1 MDGDAVAALESH
13 LGHTF
18 GDRQLL
24 RKALMHRSYAGEVQL
39 TVSYERLEFLGDAVL
54 QLSVTR
60 YLFETFPEMTEG
72 QMAKVRAAVVS
83 ENILAE
89 IAREIGVGPAILLGR
104 GEELT
109 GGREKDSLL
118 SDVVEALVG
127 AVFVESGLTT
137 ADEIIIRLWSPII
150 DRRAEAPGKR
160 DYKTRLQEILARIGQ
175 RPDYQVEERGPE
187 HAKQFTAR
195 VLAGGEQLG
204 EGQGSSKKRAEQAA
218 AMAATSVLD
227 ERRKNADA

>member
-1 MDGDAVAALESH
+1 MDGPAVAALETQ
-13 LGHTF
+13 LGHAF
-18 GDRQLL
+18 ADRELL
-24 RKALMHRSYAGEVQL
+24 RKALMHRSYAGEAQL
-39 TVSYERLEFLGDAVL
+39 TISYERLEFLGDAVL

-60 YLFETFPEMTEG
+60 YLFETFPDMTEG

-89 IAREIGVGPAILLGR
+89 IARTIGVGPAILLGR

-127 AVFVESGLTT
+127 AVFVEGGLVV
-137 ADEIIIRLWSPII
+137 ADEMIIRLWSPII

-160 DYKTRLQEILARIGQ
+160 DYKTRLQEMLARNGQ
-175 RPDYQVEERGPE
+175 RPDYQVDERGPE
-187 HAKQFTAR
+187 HAKEFTAR

-204 EGQGSSKKRAEQAA
+204 EGMGSSKKRAEQAA
-218 AMAATSVLD
+218 AMAATAVLD
-227 ERRKNADA
+227 ARRLETDA